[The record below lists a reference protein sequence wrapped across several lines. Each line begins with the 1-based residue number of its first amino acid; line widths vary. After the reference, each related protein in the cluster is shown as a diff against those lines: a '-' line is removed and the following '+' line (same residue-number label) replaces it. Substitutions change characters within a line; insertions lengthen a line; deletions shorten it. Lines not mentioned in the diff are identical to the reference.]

1 LRRGPRAAGALTL
14 AAIAALALSAC
25 ETTQE
30 KSARLEK
37 TALKKQAN
45 APAGATGLKISRRS
59 RDIEVSEAVALR
71 SSEGAAVAVKL
82 HNRSGRAQAQVPL
95 LIVLSGAG
103 ASRVY
108 SNDSP
113 GLAPS
118 LVTAPYVPPHG
129 TVVWVDDQIQ
139 ASSLPRAV
147 KATVGEGR
155 PAGGAPPKVVV
166 LGSRLEHEPGGVAF
180 VAGTVANRSK
190 VDQRELVVT
199 ALADRAGRT
208 VAAGRAV
215 LTSLPAGATG
225 KFQVFLVGADPAGAK
240 LAVAVTPATL
250 G

>member
-1 LRRGPRAAGALTL
+1 
-14 AAIAALALSAC
+14 
-25 ETTQE
+25 
-30 KSARLEK
+30 
-37 TALKKQAN
+37 
-45 APAGATGLKISRRS
+45 
-59 RDIEVSEAVALR
+59 
-71 SSEGAAVAVKL
+71 
-82 HNRSGRAQAQVPL
+82 
-95 LIVLSGAG
+95 
-103 ASRVY
+103 
-108 SNDSP
+108 
-113 GLAPS
+113 
-118 LVTAPYVPPHG
+118 
-129 TVVWVDDQIQ
+129 VWVDDQIQ

-147 KATVGEGR
+147 KATLGEGR